1 MDLSPFAQ
9 AMSSEGIKPSKNEED
24 IPKPL
29 GDEVMGDGEKMD
41 SEKPQPEEEDLKGD
55 EGMGDGGKMDSEG
68 APSKTN
74 MPESSTTSDGR
85 NPSMGSVFDEQ
96 VGQISKEVMKQN
108 IEEWF

>member
-41 SEKPQPEEEDLKGD
+41 SEKLQPEDDPKGD

-68 APSKTN
+68 AASKTN

-85 NPSMGSVFDEQ
+85 NPSMSSVFDEQ

-108 IEEWF
+108 VEE